1 MSASDFAAPATEA
14 ELVALAEK
22 LRERNFEVVIV
33 QDGAEA
39 KAEVLKR
46 IPEGAKVHAGKSRTL
61 EDAGLFKE
69 FMENE
74 RYDFVRRTTMKMDQ
88 RTQRDEMRKLGAAP
102 DVMVNSAHAVTEAG
116 QIVFTS
122 ASGSQIG
129 PIASGAG
136 KLILVIG
143 SQKIV
148 PDLDTAFR
156 RIEEHV
162 FPYEDARLREAMGVG
177 TKITR
182 TLILE
187 RDFVPGRTTI
197 LLVAPRSASKHLLG
211 SFRGLPEVRFA
222 QTHRVPVTS
231 GPV

>member
-1 MSASDFAAPATEA
+1 MNATLDFAAPATET
-14 ELVALAEK
+14 ELEALAGR
-22 LRERNFEVVIV
+22 LRERNFEAVIV

-46 IPEGAKVHAGKSRTL
+46 IPEGASVHSGKSRTL
-61 EDAGLFKE
+61 EDMGLFQE
-69 FMENE
+69 LMEDE
-74 RYDFVRRTTMKMDQ
+74 RFDFIRRRTFKLDL
-88 RTQRDEMRKLGAAP
+88 RTQRDEIRRLGAAP
-102 DVMVNSAHAVTEAG
+102 DVMLGSAHAVTEAG
-116 QIVFTS
+116 QIVITS

-148 PDLDTAFR
+148 PDLDAAFR
-156 RIEEHV
+156 RIKEHV

-187 RDFVPGRTTI
+187 QDFMPGRTTVI
-197 LLVAPRSASKHLLG
+197 L
-211 SFRGLPEVRFA
+211 VRKPIG
-222 QTHRVPVTS
+222 V
-231 GPV
+231 